1 MVVSEAGQLG
11 QIVWLTVKRDALGTS
26 SYEVIYELDTDPD
39 NLQQMIV
46 REDDIYQG
54 AKRHDRVY
62 IMQGDRPVIR
72 LAQ

>member
-1 MVVSEAGQLG
+1 MAVSDAGQLG
-11 QIVWLTVKRDALGTS
+11 QIVWITAKRDTYGAN

-46 REDDIYQG
+46 REDGIYQG

-62 IMQGDRPVIR
+62 IVQGDSPVIR
-72 LAQ
+72 PAH